1 MNENST
7 NTELL
12 IQYLDGE
19 LQGEDLEAVIKN
31 LANDRSLREE
41 FENLKLAREAMR
53 SYGLKI
59 KVGAIHG
66 DMMRELKG
74 NKTPRDKVIKMIG
87 QYGIRIAAVLIM
99 LVGISFL
106 YQYLTTSA
114 EKLFSENYRP
124 YIIHTMRGAPGNS
137 GLSEKFKKGNM
148 ESVIL
153 EFKSLHSPQPEDFI
167 LAGIAFLENK
177 QPEKAIETFQTL
189 IQENA
194 RLKTDYFE
202 DDAEYYLAMSYL
214 NNQEPV
220 KALTLFE
227 KIKADSKNPYSSKVS
242 EWFLL
247 KLKRLQVKD

>member
-19 LQGEDLEAVIKN
+19 LQGEDFETLNKN
-31 LANDRSLREE
+31 LANDQSLREE
-41 FENLKLAREAMR
+41 FENLKLAKEAMR

-74 NKTPRDKVIKMIG
+74 NKEPRAKVIKMII
-87 QYGIRIAAVLIM
+87 QYGIRVAVVLTM
-99 LVGISFL
+99 LVGISAL
-106 YQYLTTSA
+106 YQYLTTSP

-124 YIIHTMRGAPGNS
+124 YIIHTMRGVPGS
-137 GLSEKFKKGNM
+137 SVLSEKYKMGNM
-148 ESVIL
+148 DSVIM
-153 EFKSLHSPQPEDFI
+153 EFKSLRSPQPEDYI
-167 LAGIAFLENK
+167 LAGIAFLEDK
-177 QPEKAIETFQTL
+177 QPAKAIETFQTL
-189 IQENA
+189 IQENTNS
-194 RLKTDYFE
+194 KTDYFE

-214 NNQEPV
+214 SNQEPE
-220 KALTLFE
+220 KGLPFFE
-227 KIKADSKNPYSSKVS
+227 KIQADSQNPYNSKVS

-247 KLKRLQVKD
+247 KLKSLHVKN